1 MHLLVYHLYFLLVVR
16 KKPKSIYQTVIYF
29 TLGIRFF
36 TVTHWIRTFKTEDK
50 SIMSHVLTLNIQ
62 S

>member
-16 KKPKSIYQTVIYF
+16 KKSKSIYQTVIYF

-36 TVTHWIRTFKTEDK
+36 AVTHWIRTFKTEDK